1 VALAGFGA
9 DLLRGSGGLPYGTQ
23 LSSMASHDALQGKQ
37 LESYLQ
43 SGTLPAGLQAGMD
56 AAAASARASIRSEYA
71 ARGMSGSSAQAQDL
85 EAVGEREA
93 ARAAQVA
100 QQLFTAGLNE
110 SSQADQLYLAL
121 MDQQMQLDQTLANG
135 VGNLAARI
143 AGSSQ
148 PTYPG
153 GQQQQAA

>member
-1 VALAGFGA
+1 
-9 DLLRGSGGLPYGTQ
+9 
-23 LSSMASHDALQGKQ
+23 
-37 LESYLQ
+37 
-43 SGTLPAGLQAGMD
+43 MD
-56 AAAASARASIRSEYA
+56 AAAASARASIRSEFA

-93 ARAAQVA
+93 AQSAQVA

-121 MDQQMQLDQTLANG
+121 MGQQMQLDQNLANG
-135 VGNLAARI
+135 VGNLAAAI
-143 AGSSQ
+143 ASSAQ

-153 GQQQQAA
+153 QQQAA